1 MTKLLLLI
9 RRAQIGFQEDTFST
23 DSLKHIL
30 ALLASLDESSSS
42 LVTSISLS
50 GSRSR
55 VKDLWIFIGPPQE
68 MSDVLSNSSVELV
81 RTLSPSGSL
90 SALRAAA
97 GPSGS
102 QSANNSM
109 DTLHKRGASAP
120 IHAGAPSPLGMHE
133 RSATELVAQP
143 ITRSRTISP
152 RNSRTVLRKKGSH
165 QGHSPPSSAHGDL
178 PLGRSSMDEI
188 RLTGQRTNL
197 FAADETDMTGI
208 GSGGLRNFA
217 TRSVGDVSRELE
229 AYNNPPRPSLEER
242 RPKIFLAEE
251 AANTGRIKTGD
262 LFYETGPPARTQ
274 QDHTHDNDAPP
285 NSSPAVSSPES
296 VASSRQLTPR
306 DQVASPTDVPQS
318 VYEPAI
324 VSERSSSSSRQILG
338 SNVFRDSAFSSTTGH
353 SYEVPIKW
361 TGGPEGDTWRDRIT
375 VIPGLPFEHGTPSPE
390 SEEGLPS
397 STDGTANKVRRS
409 THRSSTP
416 LGLPGAW
423 QPSPIEERPE
433 DQGGLSSPKEII
445 ESGLQNAK
453 LTERKVVDAARVV
466 SPTFAD
472 TPGATRRSE
481 TALYGMVSSPTQSQ
495 APGPRPRHQRQ
506 NSDVAP
512 SSPVTGSGGW
522 VLVSFADS
530 SSERPSSGS
539 IGEGTFSAANSTPRQ
554 RTASGKKPAQQIP
567 EQKASLH
574 PVAKVCLKKKSR
586 NHL

>member
-1 MTKLLLLI
+1 
-9 RRAQIGFQEDTFST
+9 
-23 DSLKHIL
+23 
-30 ALLASLDESSSS
+30 
-42 LVTSISLS
+42 
-50 GSRSR
+50 
-55 VKDLWIFIGPPQE
+55 
-68 MSDVLSNSSVELV
+68 MSDVLSNSSLELV

-97 GPSGS
+97 GPGGS
-102 QSANNSM
+102 PSANNSA

-120 IHAGAPSPLGMHE
+120 LHASASSPLGTHE
-133 RSATELVAQP
+133 RSATEPVAQP

-152 RNSRTVLRKKGSH
+152 RNSRTVLRKKGLH
-165 QGHSPPSSAHGDL
+165 QGQSPPSSAHGDL

-188 RLTGQRTNL
+188 RLSGQRTNV
-197 FAADETDMTGI
+197 FTVDGTDMTGI

-217 TRSVGDVSRELE
+217 TRSVGDLSRELPVRGLVE
-229 AYNNPPRPSLEER
+229 TYNNPPRPSLEER

-251 AANTGRIKTGD
+251 ASHTGRIKTGD

-274 QDHTHDNDAPP
+274 QEYTRENDAPS
-285 NSSPAVSSPES
+285 NSSPAVSASES
-296 VASSRQLTPR
+296 GASSRQLTPR

-409 THRSSTP
+409 THRNSTP

-433 DQGGLSSPKEII
+433 DQGGLSSPKENI
-445 ESGLQNAK
+445 ESGLQNAR
-453 LTERKVVDAARVV
+453 LPERKEVDAARVV

-481 TALYGMVSSPTQSQ
+481 TALYGMVSSQTQSQ

>member
-1 MTKLLLLI
+1 
-9 RRAQIGFQEDTFST
+9 
-23 DSLKHIL
+23 
-30 ALLASLDESSSS
+30 
-42 LVTSISLS
+42 
-50 GSRSR
+50 
-55 VKDLWIFIGPPQE
+55 
-68 MSDVLSNSSVELV
+68 MSDVLSNSSLELV

-90 SALRAAA
+90 NALRAAA
-97 GPSGS
+97 GPGGS
-102 QSANNSM
+102 PSANNSA

-120 IHAGAPSPLGMHE
+120 LHASASSPLGMHE
-133 RSATELVAQP
+133 RSATEPVAQP

-165 QGHSPPSSAHGDL
+165 QGQSPPSSAHGDL

-188 RLTGQRTNL
+188 RLSGQRTNL
-197 FAADETDMTGI
+197 FTVDGTDMTGI

-217 TRSVGDVSRELE
+217 TRSVGDLSRELPVRGLVE
-229 AYNNPPRPSLEER
+229 TYINPPRPSLEER

-251 AANTGRIKTGD
+251 ASHTGRIKTGD

-274 QDHTHDNDAPP
+274 QEYTRENDAPS
-285 NSSPAVSSPES
+285 NSSPAVSASES
-296 VASSRQLTPR
+296 GASSRQLTPR

-375 VIPGLPFEHGTPSPE
+375 VIPGIPFEHGTPSPE

-409 THRSSTP
+409 THRNSTP

-433 DQGGLSSPKEII
+433 DQGGLSSPKENI
-445 ESGLQNAK
+445 ESGLQNAR
-453 LTERKVVDAARVV
+453 LPERKEVDAARVV

-481 TALYGMVSSPTQSQ
+481 TALYGMVSSQTQSQ

-506 NSDVAP
+506 NSDAAP

-539 IGEGTFSAANSTPRQ
+539 IGEGSFSAANSSPRQ
-554 RTASGKKPAQQIP
+554 RTASGKKSAQQIP
-567 EQKASLH
+567 EQQASLH

-586 NHL
+586 NRL